1 MGALTSMIAR
11 FFCVCLVHAG
21 LLAAQTPP
29 QKPAPKPPGKSVPAP
44 AATET
49 VPSPVSRHYP
59 ILILAHG
66 NEPFWALRLGMKGPE
81 RLDRVGYPPIILD
94 PAEVSADE
102 AGTVWTYHAK
112 DDATSA
118 PIAVKLS
125 RETCSDGMSDVKY
138 TFKVVVEHAQIG

>member
-1 MGALTSMIAR
+1 MSLRAIRMRAVPSMIAR
-11 FFCVCLVHAG
+11 ILSACVVHAG

-29 QKPAPKPPGKSVPAP
+29 QKPAPKPPAKSAPAP
-44 AATET
+44 AATDT

-94 PAEVSADE
+94 PAEVSAEE
-102 AGTVWTYHAK
+102 AG
-112 DDATSA
+112 
-118 PIAVKLS
+118 
-125 RETCSDGMSDVKY
+125 
-138 TFKVVVEHAQIG
+138 